1 MREDIR
7 KILEPYIG
15 KQVVFDFY
23 EGEEDMD
30 LLDTGKYVKYT
41 LVDIDARW
49 ALVRIDKSKKSINKI
64 IRLSGI
70 KGISVP

>member
-1 MREDIR
+1 
-7 KILEPYIG
+7 
-15 KQVVFDFY
+15 
-23 EGEEDMD
+23 MD